1 MMHNE
6 ESGIKDVLI
15 RLPNE
20 GSAKGRAIGCTSQN
34 MLSRTCYLK

>member
-15 RLPNE
+15 RLPYV
-20 GSAKGRAIGCTSQN
+20 GSAKGRAIQDA
-34 MLSRTCYLK
+34 LFRTCYQGRAI